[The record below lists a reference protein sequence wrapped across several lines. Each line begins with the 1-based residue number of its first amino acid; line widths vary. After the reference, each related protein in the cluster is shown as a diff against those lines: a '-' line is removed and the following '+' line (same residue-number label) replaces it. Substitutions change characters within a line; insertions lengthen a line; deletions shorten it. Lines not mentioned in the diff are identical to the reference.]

1 MRFLTLSGSGIDSCT
16 GTLAIGFGVSGSMS
30 RLGEIGVNVPATC
43 PCVMLQASNG
53 TLLISTGMSP
63 MLRMRRNEVNL
74 SKAGVPAPTTSIDLL
89 TSEDYVNE
97 TSPIIDPLTGRGLK
111 LIEFDFTNLG
121 NVYQSWSGS
130 TPVTQQQGIV
140 SMNARMAVYQQ
151 AVANIAAIIPSEL
164 ALPPYT
170 GSNQYA
176 RTRVLNQLTGTHVV
190 DADGNTLTPPIMQ
203 ANLPS
208 ATVWNNFTGSF
219 YVYDTDDEDEAVDG
233 RYQCFQRW
241 VDADGYVSDPGPLS
255 NVATI
260 DERNIVKYESV
271 QVPTDPRVAKRQI
284 WRNDAGQL
292 QNFYLDIETDDLTS
306 TSFSSTNTDA
316 QLVLKDVITF
326 TDVDG
331 YSIPYLYGEPPDD
344 KPFIAEL
351 RGRIFGV
358 GSRRYTYGSCRVA
371 NGSATVEG
379 VGTSWTTSMSGRRFI
394 AGRLEYLIIAVN
406 EADQTLVLD
415 RTYAGVTDNFAL
427 YSIAPYAA
435 EENTIRWSDPT
446 AGPEAWPI
454 TAQLLLPQDGDII
467 TGLVNYG
474 DALYITKTRNI
485 YRFNFSEDPAI
496 DGMIAPAAKR
506 GCINHRCAVS
516 VEGACYMLDREG
528 IHAFTGGPNP
538 QHITL
543 PVADLFRES
552 TDGYR
557 INWNADL
564 CFWHAILHQE
574 TSTIKW
580 YVTLAGDMYPQ
591 HAICYDYRRVRFWIE
606 EYPRPIAGSCYS
618 LAVTGRPL
626 LGTTEGKVLAADSG
640 TLDLIEPGGTLLSIA
655 AVNSPFSVTLSEA
668 PKDCEGVP
676 MCIVTGAA
684 AGVDRIVTWQDG
696 TEIQFGTPLEIMPSK
711 GDKLQLGGVKY
722 HIKTASFDSTRM
734 DGNQAI
740 GLTIK
745 VQPNP
750 DAELYGQLS
759 VYKDGGN
766 TKANTVAAR
775 STWGAASKYPKASSK
790 HTQMLM
796 ASENALIVETL
807 DTQGESDTPIN
818 FEWQFAIDGS
828 SGDVAPKIIEI
839 KVDGG
844 G

>member
-16 GTLAIGFGVSGSMS
+16 GTLNLGFGVSGSMS
-30 RLGEIGVNVPATC
+30 RLGEIGVGIPSVCPAS
-43 PCVMLQASNG
+43 MLQASNG
-53 TLLISTGMSP
+53 TLLISTGLGP
-63 MLRMRRNEVNL
+63 MLRMRYNELNL
-74 SKAGVPAPTTSIDLL
+74 SKAGVPAPSTSINILRDIDYA
-89 TSEDYVNE
+89 SEV
-97 TSPIIDPLTGRGLK
+97 SPTIDPFTGRPVRSVS
-111 LIEFDFTNLG
+111 FDFTQYG
-121 NVYQSWSGS
+121 AKAPYYTWGSGGSATAFYAS
-130 TPVTQQQGIV
+130 TPND
-140 SMNARMAVYQQ
+140 SPESLRSRAARNAFYALYWRQIAPISASEVIQP
-151 AVANIAAIIPSEL
+151 ALNGWNINQTAII
-164 ALPPYT
+164 
-170 GSNQYA
+170 
-176 RTRVLNQLTGTHVV
+176 RVGNQLQGGTRPGT
-190 DADGNTLTPPIMQ
+190 DSNTWLNM
-203 ANLPS
+203 
-208 ATVWNNFTGSF
+208 TGSF
-219 YVYDTDDEDEAVDG
+219 LIFDDADTDIDG
-233 RYQCFQRW
+233 TYQCFQRW
-241 VDADGYVSDPGPLS
+241 VDKDGYVSDPGPLS
-255 NVATI
+255 NAVSVSS
-260 DERNIVKYESV
+260 RNLVKYTEV
-271 QVPTDPRVAKRQI
+271 QPPDDPRIVTRQI
-284 WRNDAGQL
+284 WRNDSGQL
-292 QNFYLDIETDDLTS
+292 QNFYLDIETSDLTS
-306 TSFSSTNTDA
+306 TEFSSTNTDA
-316 QLVLKDVITF
+316 QLQLKDVITF

-331 YSIPYLYGEPPDD
+331 YTIPYLYAQPPDD
-344 KPFIAEL
+344 KPFLAEM
-351 RGRIFGV
+351 RGRIFAV
-358 GSRRYTYGSCRVA
+358 GSRRYSFGSAQVT
-371 NGSATVEG
+371 NGSATVSG

-394 AGRLEYLIIAVN
+394 AGRLEYLIIAVD
-406 EADQTLVLD
+406 ESAQELTLNV
-415 RTYAGVTDNFAL
+415 TYAGATDNFAL
-427 YSIAPYAA
+427 YTIAPYAA
-435 EENTIRWSDPT
+435 EELIIRWSDPT
-446 AGPEAWPI
+446 AGPEAWPL

-655 AVNSPFSVTLSEA
+655 SVNSPFSVTLSEA

-722 HIKTASFDSTRM
+722 HMKTASFDSTRM

-745 VQPNP
+745 VQPDP

-766 TKANTVAAR
+766 TKANTSVAR
-775 STWGAASKYPKASSK
+775 STWGAASKYPKASIK

-796 ASENALIVETL
+796 ADPKALIVETL
-807 DTQGESDTPIN
+807 DQQSETDTPIN

-828 SGDVAPKIIEI
+828 SGDKAPKILEI

>member
-1 MRFLTLSGSGIDSCT
+1 MRFLTLSGSGIDSMS
-16 GTLAIGFGVSGSMS
+16 GSLLIGFAVSGSMS
-30 RLGEIGVNVPATC
+30 RLGEIGVGIPSVCPAS
-43 PCVMLQASNG
+43 MLQASNG
-53 TLLISTGMSP
+53 TLLIATGLGP
-63 MLRMRRNEVNL
+63 MYRMRYNEINL
-74 SKAGVPAPTTSIDLL
+74 SRAGVPSPTEPINLL
-89 TSEDYVNE
+89 TSEDYVDE

-111 LIEFDFTNLG
+111 LIEFDFTGLG
-121 NVYQSWSGS
+121 NVYQNWVGS
-130 TPVTQQQGIV
+130 SPVTQAQGMQ

-151 AVANIAAIIPSEL
+151 NVSNIAAIIPSEL
-164 ALPPYT
+164 ATAPYT
-170 GSNQYA
+170 GSNLYA
-176 RTRVLNQLTGTHVV
+176 RERVIRQLTGTHVV
-190 DADGNTLTPPIMQ
+190 DANGTTIPPPIVQ

-208 ATVWNNFTGSF
+208 STVWNNLSGSF
-219 YVYDTDDEDEAVDG
+219 CVYDTDDEDEAIDG

-260 DERNIVKYESV
+260 DARNLVKYESV
-271 QVPTDPRVAKRQI
+271 QVPTDSRIAKRQI
-284 WRNDAGQL
+284 WRNDSGQL

-316 QLVLKDVITF
+316 QLQLKDVITF

-331 YSIPYLYGEPPDD
+331 YTIPYLYAEPPDD
-344 KPFIAEL
+344 KPFLAEM
-351 RGRIFGV
+351 RGRIFAV
-358 GSRRYTYGSCRVA
+358 GSRRYSFGSSQVT
-371 NGSATVEG
+371 NGSTTVRG

-394 AGRLEYLIIAVN
+394 AGRLEYLIIAVD
-406 EADQTLVLD
+406 ESAQELTLNV
-415 RTYAGVTDNFAL
+415 TYAGPTDNFAT
-427 YSIAPYAA
+427 YTIAPYAA
-435 EENTIRWSDPT
+435 QELIIRWSDPT
-446 AGPEAWPI
+446 AGPEAWPL
-454 TAQLLLPQDGDII
+454 TAQLLLPQDGDTI

-485 YRFNFSEDPAI
+485 YRFSFSEDPAV
-496 DGMIAPAAKR
+496 DGQISPAAKR
-506 GCINHRCAVS
+506 GCVNHRCAVS

-538 QHITL
+538 QHITI
-543 PVADLFRES
+543 PVADLFREG

-574 TSTIKW
+574 ISTIKW

-591 HAICYDYRRVRFWIE
+591 HAICYDYRRSRFWLE
-606 EYPRPIAGSCYS
+606 EYPRPIASSCYS
-618 LAVTGRPL
+618 LAITGRPL

-640 TLDLIEPGGTLLSIA
+640 TLDLIETGGTLLTIA
-655 AVNSPFSVTLSEA
+655 TVNSPFSVTLSET

-676 MCIVTGAA
+676 MVVVTGAA
-684 AGVDRIVTWQDG
+684 AGVDRIVTYQDG
-696 TEIQFGTPLEIMPSK
+696 AEIQFGTPLEILPSK

-722 HIKTASFDSTRM
+722 HIKTAAFDSERM
-734 DGNQAI
+734 DGQQSI
-740 GLTIK
+740 SLSIK

-796 ASENALIVETL
+796 ADANALIVETL
-807 DTQGESDTPIN
+807 DTQGETDTPIN

-828 SGDVAPKIIEI
+828 SGDAAPKILEM
-839 KVDGG
+839 KVEGG